1 MNLTHPFPILLRLY
15 EAGFGTARAKAV
27 GLLTYLLVEKCD
39 HFRPNLKYLLFLP
52 NYKDLDAVNA
62 SIRSACRLPP
72 HAAELRDLLRFLIH
86 STDHDSAEVS
96 FTIN

>member
-1 MNLTHPFPILLRLY
+1 MIHPFTILRLY

-52 NYKDLDAVNA
+52 NYKDLDAVNS
-62 SIRSACRLPP
+62 SIRSSVVLG
-72 HAAELRDLLRFLIH
+72 
-86 STDHDSAEVS
+86 
-96 FTIN
+96 